1 MSQTASEISA
11 RADMSIIRYAM
22 CWEDADVM
30 LDALDVQPG
39 DVCLSIASG
48 GENSLSL
55 LTRRPAKVIA
65 VDLSPAQLACLEIKC
80 AAFRRLEHAEM
91 RELLGA
97 RQSERRLK
105 LYQALR
111 SDLAPTTRS
120 FWDQRHGL
128 IAAGVGSGG
137 KFESYFALFRR
148 YVLPLIHSRDE
159 VGALFEPRTPAARER
174 FFREV
179 WANRRWRW
187 LLRLFFSRQ
196 VMGRL
201 GRDPEFFRY
210 AQGSMAEA
218 ALERIRHAMIALD
231 PVHNPYLQWI
241 AFGRFTSALPHALR
255 PENFELIRSHLDRL
269 EWRLASLE
277 SAINDAGDASIDR
290 FNLSDIFEYLSESAT
305 ESTLEQI
312 ARAGRSGG
320 RIAYWNMMA
329 PRTCPERL
337 RGKLRPLDELAATLF
352 LQNKAAFYGA
362 LHVEALV
369 SCPLGSLQDAQSIE
383 APG

>member
-1 MSQTASEISA
+1 MSVASEISA

-65 VDLSPAQLACLEIKC
+65 VDLSPAQLACLELKC
-80 AAFRRLEHAEM
+80 AAFRRLEHGEM
-91 RELLGA
+91 LELLGA
-97 RQSERRLK
+97 RPSRRRNTLYHK
-105 LYQALR
+105 LR
-111 SDLAPTTRS
+111 PELAPAARR
-120 FWDQRHGL
+120 FWDDRQNL
-128 IAAGVGSGG
+128 ITAGVGSAG

-148 YVLPLIHSRDE
+148 YVLPLIHRRSE
-159 VGALFEPRTPAARER
+159 IAALFEPKSPAARET

-179 WANRRWRW
+179 WANRRWQW
-187 LLRLFFSRQ
+187 LLRLFFSRM

-210 AQGSMAEA
+210 AEGSMAEA
-218 ALERIRHAMIALD
+218 VLGRMRHAMAVLD
-231 PVHNPYLQWI
+231 PAENPYLQWI

-255 PENFELIRSHLDRL
+255 AENFDLIRSHLDRL

-277 SAINDAGDASIDR
+277 SAIVEAGDASIDR
-290 FNLSDIFEYLSESAT
+290 FNLSDIFEYLSEPAT
-305 ESTLEQI
+305 ESSFEQI

-329 PRTCPERL
+329 PRTCPARL
-337 RGKLRPLDELAATLF
+337 GDKLRSLDALAGSLF

-362 LHVEALV
+362 LHIEAL
-369 SCPLGSLQDAQSIE
+369 A
-383 APG
+383 

>member
-1 MSQTASEISA
+1 MTSVSSEISA
-11 RADMSIIRYAM
+11 RADMSMIRYAM

-55 LTRRPAKVIA
+55 LARRPAKVIA
-65 VDLSPAQLACLEIKC
+65 IDLSPAQLACLEIKC
-80 AAFRRLEHAEM
+80 AAFRRLEHGDM
-91 RELLGA
+91 LELLGA
-97 RQSERRLK
+97 RPSKRRNTLYHK
-105 LYQALR
+105 LR
-111 SDLAPTTRS
+111 PELAPATRR
-120 FWDQRHGL
+120 FWDDRQNL
-128 IAAGVGSGG
+128 ITAVVGSAG

-148 YVLPLIHSRDE
+148 YVLPLIHSRAE
-159 VGALFEPRTPAARER
+159 VGALFEARSPAARET

-179 WANRRWRW
+179 WANHRWRW

-210 AQGSMAEA
+210 AEGSMAEA
-218 ALERIRHAMIALD
+218 ALDRIRHAMIALD

-255 PENFELIRSHLDRL
+255 SENFDLIRSHLDRL

-277 SAINDAGDASIDR
+277 SAISDAGDASIDR

-305 ESTLEQI
+305 ESTFAQI

-337 RGKLRPLDELAATLF
+337 RDKLRPLDELATTLF
-352 LQNKAAFYGA
+352 PQNKAAFYGA

-369 SCPLGSLQDAQSIE
+369 
-383 APG
+383 

>member
-1 MSQTASEISA
+1 MTKTTSEISA

-55 LTRRPAKVIA
+55 LACRPAKVIA
-65 VDLSPAQLACLEIKC
+65 VDLSPAQIACLEIKC
-80 AAFRRLEHAEM
+80 AAFRRLEYEEM
-91 RELLGA
+91 LELLGA
-97 RQSERRLK
+97 RDSSRRNTLYHK
-105 LYQALR
+105 LR
-111 SDLAPTTRS
+111 TELAPATRR
-120 FWDQRHGL
+120 FWEDRQNL
-128 IAAGVGSGG
+128 ITAGIGSAG

-148 YVLPLIHSRDE
+148 YVLPLIHSRSE
-159 VGALFEPRTPAARER
+159 ISSLFEPRSQAAREQ

-187 LLRLFFSRQ
+187 LLRLFFSRM

-210 AQGSMAEA
+210 AEGSMANA
-218 ALERIRHAMIALD
+218 VLERMRHALSTLD
-231 PVHNPYLQWI
+231 PARNPYLQWI

-255 PENFELIRSHLDRL
+255 AENFELIRSHLDRL

-277 SAINDAGDASIDR
+277 ATIAEAGTASIDR
-290 FNLSDIFEYLSESAT
+290 FNLSDIFEYLSESAAAPVF
-305 ESTLEQI
+305 EQI

-329 PRTCPERL
+329 PRGCPGRL
-337 RGKLRPLDELAATLF
+337 RDKLHSLDELARNL
-352 LQNKAAFYGA
+352 LLHNKAAFYDA
-362 LHVEALV
+362 LH
-369 SCPLGSLQDAQSIE
+369 IE
-383 APG
+383 AIV